1 MRCNATN
8 TGKTKKKVVFFFK
21 KKAKFS
27 KKDVIFLGFLRKTEK
42 KEDKKSA
49 ELSTSARFTI
59 NNKNKIQC
67 KFTTFLFIMQIYLR
81 HQL

>member
-8 TGKTKKKVVFFFK
+8 TGKTKTKVAFFFK

-27 KKDVIFLGFLRKTEK
+27 KKDVIFLGFFRKTEK

-49 ELSTSARFTI
+49 ELSTSAQITTKTKTKF
-59 NNKNKIQC
+59 NVNLLHFCLLC
-67 KFTTFLFIMQIYLR
+67 KFI
-81 HQL
+81 